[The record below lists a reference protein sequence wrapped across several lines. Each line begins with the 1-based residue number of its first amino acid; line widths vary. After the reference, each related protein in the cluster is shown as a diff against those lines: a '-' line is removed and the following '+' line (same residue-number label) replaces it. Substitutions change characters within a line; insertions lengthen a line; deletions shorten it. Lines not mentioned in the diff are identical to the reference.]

1 MIIGAYAAAVRSIVA
16 IFTPKVLSVL
26 ATVDRSDAAQRALA
40 EAEILKLTREARL
53 EAAKVGDKMLRD
65 AASGLSVE
73 PFIPEP
79 EPYRAGSVIQ
89 AFRESTGK
97 SDKYLAGVLGR
108 HVRMAA
114 RRQVMRAVPEPVI
127 PNFMPPEK
135 MFPRGVKPV
144 SLEPHQSAEAFN
156 RTVGDD
162 GKARIYPVGWARV
175 LTGRTSCGFCV
186 MLASRGPVYS
196 SAHHAGKGGQAGRD
210 KFHNNCDCMVVPVY
224 KSTDWAGRR
233 EFEELREFY
242 HATMDDVKA
251 HPEKYSGKNA
261 QAWLEQALKERGAP
275 VGVPL

>member
-1 MIIGAYAAAVRSIVA
+1 MDRTDAVQRS
-16 IFTPKVLSVL
+16 
-26 ATVDRSDAAQRALA
+26 LA
-40 EAEILKLTREARL
+40 EAEVLRLTRSARL
-53 EAAKVGDKMLRD
+53 EAAKVGDQMLKD
-65 AASGLSVE
+65 AARGLSVE

-97 SDKYLAGVLGR
+97 SDKYLAGILAR

-135 MFPRGVKPV
+135 MFPDGVRPV
-144 SLEPHQSAEAFN
+144 ALEPHQSAEAFN
-156 RTVGDD
+156 RTVGED
-162 GKARIYPVGWARV
+162 GKARVYPIGWARV
-175 LTGRTSCGFCV
+175 LTGRYSCGFCV
-186 MLASRGPVYS
+186 MLASRGPVYT
-196 SAHHAGKGGQAGRD
+196 SAHHAGQSKPGGRD
-210 KFHNNCDCMVVPVY
+210 KFHNNCDCLVVPVF

-233 EFEELREFY
+233 EYEQLREFY
-242 HATMDDVKA
+242 RATIDDVKA
-251 HPEKYSGKNA
+251 HPDKYQGKNA

>member
-1 MIIGAYAAAVRSIVA
+1 MIIGAYAAALRSIVA

-26 ATVDRSDAAQRALA
+26 ATVDRSDAGQRALA
-40 EAEILKLTREARL
+40 ESEILRLTREARL
-53 EAAKVGDKMLRD
+53 EAAKIGDQMLRD

-79 EPYRAGSVIQ
+79 EPYWAGSVIQ

-97 SDKYLAGVLGR
+97 SDKYLAGILGR

-196 SAHHAGKGGQAGRD
+196 SAHHAGKGGAGGRD

-233 EFEELREFY
+233 EFEELRDFY
-242 HATMDDVKA
+242 HATIDDVKA

>member
-1 MIIGAYAAAVRSIVA
+1 MILGAYAAALRSIVA
-16 IFTPKVLSVL
+16 LFTPKVLSVL

-53 EAAKVGDKMLRD
+53 EAAKVGDEMLRD

-196 SAHHAGKGGQAGRD
+196 SARHAGKGGAGGRD

-224 KSTDWAGRR
+224 KSTDWTGRR

>member
-1 MIIGAYAAAVRSIVA
+1 MILGAYAAALRSIVA

-26 ATVDRSDAAQRALA
+26 ATVDRSDAGQRALA
-40 EAEILKLTREARL
+40 EGEILKLTREARL
-53 EAAKVGDKMLRD
+53 EAAKVGDEMLRD

-97 SDKYLAGVLGR
+97 SDKYLAGILAR

-127 PNFMPPEK
+127 PNFMPPGK
-135 MFPRGVKPV
+135 MFPKGVKPV

-162 GKARIYPVGWARV
+162 GMARIYPVGWARV

-196 SAHHAGKGGQAGRD
+196 SAHHAGKGGAGGRD

-233 EFEELREFY
+233 EYEELRDFY
-242 HATMDDVKA
+242 HATIDDVKA
-251 HPEKYSGKNA
+251 HPGKYSGKNA
-261 QAWLEQALKERGAP
+261 QAWLEQALKERGVP

>member
-1 MIIGAYAAAVRSIVA
+1 MIIGAYAAALSSIVA

-40 EAEILKLTREARL
+40 ESEILKLTREARM
-53 EAAKVGDKMLRD
+53 EAAKVGDEMLRD

-97 SDKYLAGVLGR
+97 SDKYLAGILGR

-135 MFPRGVKPV
+135 IFPKGVKPV

-196 SAHHAGKGGQAGRD
+196 SAHHAGKGGAGGRD

>member
-1 MIIGAYAAAVRSIVA
+1 MIISAYAAALRSIVA
-16 IFTPKVLSVL
+16 LFTPQVLSVL
-26 ATVDRSDAAQRALA
+26 ATVDRTDATQRALA
-40 EAEILKLTREARL
+40 EAEVLKLTRAARL

-65 AASGLSVE
+65 AARGLAVE

-89 AFRESTGK
+89 AFRESAGK
-97 SDKYLAGVLGR
+97 SDKYLAGILGR

-114 RRQVMRAVPEPVI
+114 RRQVMRAVPDPVI

-135 MFPRGVKPV
+135 MFPEGVKPV

-156 RTVGDD
+156 RTVGEY

-175 LTGRTSCGFCV
+175 LTGRSSCGFCV

-196 SAHHAGKGGQAGRD
+196 SAHHAGKGGAGGRD

-233 EFEELREFY
+233 EYEELREFY
-242 HATMDDVKA
+242 HATIKDVKA
-251 HPEKYSGKNA
+251 HPEKYPGKNA
-261 QAWLEQALKERGAP
+261 QAWLEQAIKEHGAP

>member
-40 EAEILKLTREARL
+40 EAEILKLTRAARL

-196 SAHHAGKGGQAGRD
+196 SAHHAGKGGAGGRD
-210 KFHNNCDCMVVPVY
+210 KFHNNCDWMVVPVY
-224 KSTDWAGRR
+224 KSTDWTGRR

>member
-1 MIIGAYAAAVRSIVA
+1 MIIGAYAVALRTIVA

-40 EAEILKLTREARL
+40 ESEILKLTREARM
-53 EAAKVGDKMLRD
+53 EAAKIGDQMLRD

-97 SDKYLAGVLGR
+97 SDKYLAGILGR

-135 MFPRGVKPV
+135 IFPKGVKPV

-196 SAHHAGKGGQAGRD
+196 SAHHAGKGGAGGRD

-233 EFEELREFY
+233 EFEDLREFY
-242 HATMDDVKA
+242 HATMDDVKD

>member
-1 MIIGAYAAAVRSIVA
+1 MILGIYTAALKSIVA
-16 IFTPKVLSVL
+16 LFTPQVLGIL
-26 ATVDRSDAAQRALA
+26 ATVDRTDPTQRAAA
-40 EAEILKLTREARL
+40 EREILKVTRAARAQA
-53 EAAKVGDKMLRD
+53 EEVGNRMLRD
-65 AASGLSVE
+65 AARGLDVE
-73 PFIPEP
+73 PFIPGP
-79 EPYRAGSVIQ
+79 EKYRSGQVIQ
-89 AFRESTGK
+89 AFREATGK
-97 SDKYLAGVLGR
+97 SDVYLAQILAR

-127 PNFMPPEK
+127 PNFMPAEK
-135 MFPRGVKPV
+135 MFPKGVKPV
-144 SLEPHQSAEAFN
+144 TLEPHQSAEDFN

-196 SAHHAGKGGQAGRD
+196 SAHHAGKGGAGGRD
-210 KFHNNCDCMVVPVY
+210 KFHNNCDCLVVPVF

-233 EFEELREFY
+233 EYEQLRDFY
-242 HATMDDVKA
+242 HATMEDVKA

-261 QAWLEQALKERGAP
+261 QAWLQQALKERGTP